1 LIKLKYY
8 GYWGSIFKTIGGNE
22 MLRVIMGFGL
32 AIILIFF
39 VANDSKASQLAYVT
53 DFQKIT
59 LRTGP
64 SLENKI
70 IAFLVSGQALEV
82 LENQEKW
89 SRVKILEEG
98 DDNREGWV
106 LNQFLTEQKP
116 YKLQVNALM
125 NENQML
131 KQELGPIKQRLG
143 DSVSREKM
151 LSEKLKESETALHTL
166 QKDFTALKQGASEY
180 LKLKA
185 EYDETQSNLTEK
197 IQQNKTLNAENTRL
211 KESERNKW
219 FLSGALVL
227 FLGLLVGLM
236 FGRQQK
242 KRKSTYY

>member
-1 LIKLKYY
+1 MIR
-8 GYWGSIFKTIGGNE
+8 G
-22 MLRVIMGFGL
+22 IMGFGL

-39 VANDSKASQLAYVT
+39 AANESKASQLAYVT

-64 SLENKI
+64 SLDNKI
-70 IAFLVSGQALEV
+70 IAFLVSGQALDVIES
-82 LENQEKW
+82 QDKW
-89 SRVKILEEG
+89 SRVKIIDEG
-98 DDNREGWV
+98 GVEKEGWV
-106 LNQFLTEQKP
+106 LTQFLTEQKP

-125 NENQML
+125 SENKML
-131 KQELGPIKQRLG
+131 KEELGPIKQRLEE
-143 DSVSREKM
+143 SVNREKT
-151 LSEKLKESETALHTL
+151 LSIKLMDSEAALHTL
-166 QKDFTALKQGASEY
+166 QKDFAALKQGASEY
-180 LKLKA
+180 LKLKTD
-185 EYDETQSNLTEK
+185 YDETQSDLIKK
-197 IQQNKTLNAENTRL
+197 IQQNKILTTENTRL

>member
-1 LIKLKYY
+1 
-8 GYWGSIFKTIGGNE
+8 
-22 MLRVIMGFGL
+22 MGFGL
-32 AIILIFF
+32 AVILTFLL
-39 VANDSKASQLAYVT
+39 VNEPRASQVVYVT

-82 LENQEKW
+82 LESQEKW
-89 SRVKILEEG
+89 SRVKLTEEDG
-98 DDNREGWV
+98 VEKEGWV
-106 LNQFLTEQKP
+106 LTQFLTEQRP
-116 YKLQVNALM
+116 YKLQVNALL
-125 NENQML
+125 NENKRL
-131 KQELGPIKQRLG
+131 KAELGPIKQRLAE
-143 DSVSREKM
+143 SVDREKT
-151 LSEKLKESETALHTL
+151 LSTKLKDSEAALHNL
-166 QKDFTALKQGASEY
+166 QRQFAALKQGASEY
-180 LKLKA
+180 LKLKD
-185 EYDETQSNLTEK
+185 EYDETQSDLIK
-197 IQQNKTLNAENTRL
+197 VKQQNKILNAENIKL

>member
-1 LIKLKYY
+1 MIR
-8 GYWGSIFKTIGGNE
+8 E
-22 MLRVIMGFGL
+22 IMGFGL

-39 VANDSKASQLAYVT
+39 VANESKASQLAYVT

-64 SLENKI
+64 SLDNKI

-82 LENQEKW
+82 IENQEKW
-89 SRVKILEEG
+89 SRVKIVEESG
-98 DDNREGWV
+98 VEKEGWV
-106 LNQFLTEQKP
+106 LSQFLTDQRP
-116 YKLQVNALM
+116 YKLQVNALID
-125 NENQML
+125 ENKLL
-131 KQELGPIKQRLG
+131 KQELGPIKQRLEE
-143 DSVSREKM
+143 SVSREKT
-151 LSEKLKESETALHTL
+151 LSVKLKDSESALHTL
-166 QKDFTALKQGASEY
+166 QNDFSSLKQGASEY

-185 EYDETQSNLTEK
+185 EYDETQTNLIKK
-197 IQQNKTLNAENTRL
+197 IQQNKILTAENTRL

>member
-1 LIKLKYY
+1 MIR
-8 GYWGSIFKTIGGNE
+8 E
-22 MLRVIMGFGL
+22 IMSFGL

-39 VANDSKASQLAYVT
+39 VANESKASQFAYVT

-64 SLENKI
+64 SLDNKI
-70 IAFLVSGQALEV
+70 LAFLVSGQALEV
-82 LENQEKW
+82 LENQDKW
-89 SRVKILEEG
+89 SRVKVVEESG
-98 DDNREGWV
+98 VEKEGWV
-106 LNQFLTEQKP
+106 LTQFLTEQKP

-125 NENQML
+125 NENKLL
-131 KQELGPIKQRLG
+131 KEELGPIKQRLAE
-143 DSVSREKM
+143 SVDQGKM
-151 LSEKLKESETALHTL
+151 LSTKLKDSEAALHNL
-166 QKDFTALKQGASEY
+166 QKEFAALKQGASDY

-185 EYDETQSNLTEK
+185 EYDETQSNLIEK
-197 IQQNKTLNAENTRL
+197 IQQNKILNAENKKL